1 MYSQIEKKCFNRFKQ
16 LDVKQFLN
24 KRLLQIL
31 NLVTNTKDKQRRK
44 EKKKEVK
51 NRTVSHKG
59 K

>member
-16 LDVKQFLN
+16 LDVQQFLN

-51 NRTVSHKG
+51 TRTVSHKG